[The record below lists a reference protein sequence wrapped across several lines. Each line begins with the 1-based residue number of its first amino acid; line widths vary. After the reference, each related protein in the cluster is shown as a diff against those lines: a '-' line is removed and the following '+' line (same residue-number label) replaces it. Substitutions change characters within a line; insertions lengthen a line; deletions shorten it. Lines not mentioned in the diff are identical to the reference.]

1 MNRKLQTIKYILADY
16 LSASIAWALF
26 FVYRKY
32 SYSPDGINIKDVILT
47 DNKFYY
53 GLIII
58 PLFWILFYFFL
69 GNYKSV
75 YRKSRIRELGLTFV
89 SSLIGVALIFFVI
102 ILDDYVHS
110 YMQLYV
116 YALVLFCLQFFITV
130 LFRLILTSITVRKI
144 HSGAIGFR
152 TIIVG
157 GNGKATSIFLDISNE
172 YLSSGNKFIGFVN
185 VNKADNYKLLKYLP
199 HLGHYSNINTIIED
213 KDIEEVIIAID
224 PSEHGKIKSIITH
237 LQNTKVIIKVIPDMH
252 DIMLGSVKMTA
263 IFQAPLI
270 QIYPD
275 IMPYWQVVLK
285 RIFDIVFSLLAI
297 IILSPVYLFTALGVY
312 FTSKG
317 PIFYSQERIGID
329 GKPFKMLK
337 FRTMYQNAEKEGP
350 QLSSENDP
358 RITPFG
364 RFMRKVRLDEIPQF
378 FTVIKGDMSI
388 VGYRP
393 ERQYFIDKI
402 VEKAPHYKLLLKIKP
417 GITSWGQVK
426 YGYAENV
433 DEMIERLKYDVLYIE
448 NMSIA
453 VDFKILL
460 YTIIIVMTG
469 RGK

>member
-53 GLIII
+53 GLLII

-130 LFRLILTSITVRKI
+130 FFRLILTSITVRKI

-199 HLGHYSNINTIIED
+199 HLGHYSNINTIIAD

>member
-32 SYSPDGINIKDVILT
+32 SYSPNGVNIKDVILS

-53 GLIII
+53 GLLII

-75 YRKSRIRELGLTFV
+75 YRKSRIREIGLTFV

-110 YMQLYV
+110 YIQLYV

-130 LFRLILTSITVRKI
+130 FFRLILTSITVRKI